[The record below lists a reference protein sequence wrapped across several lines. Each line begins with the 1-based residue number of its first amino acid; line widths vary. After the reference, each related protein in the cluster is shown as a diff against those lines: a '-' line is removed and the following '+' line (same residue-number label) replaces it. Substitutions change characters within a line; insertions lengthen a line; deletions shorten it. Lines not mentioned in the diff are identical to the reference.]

1 MTTFHHPLCA
11 ADLGA
16 DAPDS
21 AQEYARDVTPAP
33 GQALVSAGTVVGRA
47 RLISQMF
54 AIIDDGSDWDQ
65 LSEVFLPSVVY
76 QRPGYPAMHGIDE
89 LRTFYAHTR
98 QVAAGRHRIYRI
110 LSEGSMSC
118 CWGMFSGTT
127 KAEERITVYF
137 TDWYRVAK
145 GKIGYRRTFFYQPVI

>member
-1 MTTFHHPLCA
+1 MTTLHHPLRA
-11 ADLGA
+11 ADPRA
-16 DAPDS
+16 AAPDPT
-21 AQEYARDVTPAP
+21 QEHARDLALTPSQAP
-33 GQALVSAGTVVGRA
+33 ASALAMVGRA
-47 RLISQMF
+47 RLIDQMF
-54 AIIDDGSDWDQ
+54 AIIDDGSDWDR

-98 QVAAGRHRIYRI
+98 RVAAGRHHIYRI
-110 LSEGSMSC
+110 VSEGSMSC

-127 KAEERITVYF
+127 KAEEKIAVYF
-137 TDWYRVAK
+137 TDWYRFAK

>member
-1 MTTFHHPLCA
+1 MTTFHHPLRA
-11 ADLGA
+11 ADIGA

-21 AQEYARDVTPAP
+21 TQGHAQGLALKR
-33 GQALVSAGTVVGRA
+33 GQAPASAGTVVGRA
-47 RLISQMF
+47 RLIGQMF
-54 AIIDDGSDWDQ
+54 AIIDDGSDWDR

-89 LRTFYAHTR
+89 LRTFYAYTR
-98 QVAAGRHRIYRI
+98 QVAAGRHHIYRI
-110 LSEGSMSC
+110 LSEGAMSC

-127 KAEERITVYF
+127 KAEEKVAVYF
-137 TDWYRVAK
+137 TDWYRFAK